1 MRYRISTDPKDPG
14 YHPEAYKAKVYLDGK
29 KLDFFITTDM
39 STGEAWV
46 MEFAPLGEEGVD
58 YLNTW
63 GINLHCLWD
72 YRIKRLTGDVR
83 IETDLNL

>member
-29 KLDFFITTDM
+29 KLDFFITADM

-46 MEFAPLGEEGVD
+46 MEFAPKWIV
-58 YLNTW
+58 
-63 GINLHCLWD
+63 IS
-72 YRIKRLTGDVR
+72 RIKRLTGDVR
-83 IETDLNL
+83 IKTDLNL